1 MSLSDPSKASQIFS
15 GVLHRNA
22 IEDMAAAVRNFF
34 DLHAVQL
41 ELGQCR
47 CQLDF
52 IAAGSV
58 FAYHEHYAVR
68 MHLTGELLHN
78 RFGLALPVQGPNLK
92 FAGEEMEPSRLAS
105 AMTGE
110 EMDVYAAAGLKQFVV
125 LLDHDRL
132 LRLAEEAG
140 LPAEVQRALRRG
152 RETMPLVARPQA
164 VASLTQRLQHLL
176 RLAAVGELQ
185 ISAEQLE
192 EWIYGQALAIL
203 DVSDQ
208 PAGRFPGAALVRRA
222 IEVADANIGPVPVA
236 TLCSQLRVS
245 PSTLENAFKTVTG
258 VTPHAFFLRRRLNAA
273 RKVLLREDPAGRRVT
288 DVATELGFSELG
300 RFAVR
305 YREMFGESPS
315 ETLRRSSRTTVG
327 LAR

>member
-1 MSLSDPSKASQIFS
+1 
-15 GVLHRNA
+15 
-22 IEDMAAAVRNFF
+22 MAAAVRNFF

-78 RFGLALPVQGPNLK
+78 RFGLALPVQGPHLK

-110 EMDVYAAAGLKQFVV
+110 DMDVYAAAGLKQFVV

-152 RETMPLVARPQA
+152 RATMPLVARSQA
-164 VASLTQRLQHLL
+164 VASLSQRLQHLL

-185 ISAEQLE
+185 LSAEQLE

-208 PAGRFPGAALVRRA
+208 PAGRAPGAALVRRA
-222 IEVADANIGPVPVA
+222 IEVADANVGPVPVA

-273 RKVLLREDPAGRRVT
+273 RNVLLREDPAGRRVT

-305 YREMFGESPS
+305 YREMFGETPS